1 MQPQTKTA
9 LKQRAPRLPATE
21 RRRQIL
27 DAAVDVFARLGFATA
42 GTADI
47 ARAAGIGEPT
57 IYRYFANKRD
67 LYLAAIRRSSDE
79 IQEAWSAIAEDAP
92 DALTALQR
100 IGIWYYQRL
109 QSRPELL
116 LLRTRSM
123 SESQDEGVAEEV
135 REQYRAVMQ
144 FVEQLF
150 RRAQRDGQI
159 AVDADVTTM
168 TWLFM
173 AVGSLLEQSQILGLT
188 ELTPA
193 QVVRIAGMIQPQV
206 AATPE

>member
-1 MQPQTKTA
+1 MQPQAKSA

-79 IQEAWSAIAEDAP
+79 IQEAWTAIAEDAP

-159 AVDADVTTM
+159 AADADVTTM

-193 QVVRIAGMIQPQV
+193 QVLRIAGMIQPQV
-206 AATPE
+206 ATTPE

>member
-1 MQPQTKTA
+1 MQASTRTPA
-9 LKQRAPRLPATE
+9 SRQRAPRLPAEE
-21 RRRQIL
+21 RRKQIL
-27 DAAVDVFARLGFATA
+27 DAAVDVFARTGYGAA

-57 IYRYFANKRD
+57 IYRYFSNKRD
-67 LYLAAIRRSSDE
+67 LYMAAIRRSSDE
-79 IQEAWSAIAEDAP
+79 ILEAWTSIAEESP

-116 LLRTRSM
+116 LLRTRSI
-123 SESQDEGVAEEV
+123 SETQDEGIASEV

-144 FVEQLF
+144 FVDGLF
-150 RRAQRDGQI
+150 MQAQRDGQI
-159 AVDADVTTM
+159 AKDADVTTM

-173 AVGSLLEQSQILGLT
+173 AVGSLLEQSQILGLD

-193 QVVRIAGMIQPQV
+193 QVIRIATMIQPQQ
-206 AATPE
+206 AAQ

>member
-1 MQPQTKTA
+1 MQTVAKPHA
-9 LKQRAPRLPATE
+9 RARAPRLPAEE

-27 DAAVDVFARLGFATA
+27 DAAVDVFAHMGYGTA

-57 IYRYFANKRD
+57 IYRYFSNKRD
-67 LYLAAIRRSSDE
+67 LYVAAVRQVSEE
-79 IQEAWSAIAEDAP
+79 ILEAWGTIAGDAP

-100 IGIWYYQRL
+100 IGVWYYQRL

-116 LLRTRSM
+116 LLRSRSI
-123 SESQDEGVAEEV
+123 SDSQGGNVAEVV
-135 REQYRAVMQ
+135 REQYLAIMR
-144 FVEQLF
+144 FVEALY
-150 RRAQRDGQI
+150 RRAQDDGQLG
-159 AVDADVTTM
+159 ADDDVASL

-173 AVGSLLEQSQILGLT
+173 AVGTLLDQAQILELD

-193 QVVRIAGMIQPQV
+193 QVLRITALIQPRKR
-206 AATPE
+206 E

>member
-1 MQPQTKTA
+1 MQPQTKTV

>member
-1 MQPQTKTA
+1 MQQAKSQSLRT
-9 LKQRAPRLPATE
+9 RAPRLPAGE
-21 RRRQIL
+21 RRQQIL
-27 DAAVDVFARLGFATA
+27 DAAVDVFARMGFATA

-67 LYLAAIRRSSDE
+67 LYQAAIRRSSDE
-79 IQEAWSAIAEDAP
+79 ILEAWATIANDAP

-116 LLRTRSM
+116 LLRTRSI
-123 SESQDEGVAEEV
+123 SETQDEGIASEV

-144 FVEQLF
+144 FVENLF
-150 RRAQRDGQI
+150 LKAQREGQI
-159 AVDADVTTM
+159 AKDADVETM

-173 AVGSLLEQSQILGLT
+173 AVGSLLEQSQILGLD

-193 QVVRIAGMIQPQV
+193 QVIRIATMIQPQ
-206 AATPE
+206 AATE